1 LAIRFRLGL
10 GMNQTG
16 MAEGRRS
23 IYWVLAV
30 TETVLDTQESQ
41 LFTIHFKWEH
51 MESIVASAAP
61 LSI

>member
-1 LAIRFRLGL
+1 
-10 GMNQTG
+10 MNQTG